1 MPQEESTVDSHQPAF
16 WEKHADFAVKL
27 AILTT
32 AISLGSAYIIDST
45 MNSIVDTAS
54 PIRAKL
60 RAVLNDEK
68 TMVRLKGLLTTNPA
82 THYRISVIEENSG
95 NVTAAIEEIELAIGL
110 LELHNADRAA
120 KEKYAMRLQE
130 LKRKLEMP
138 KPSTLG
144 PKPTGQ

>member
-1 MPQEESTVDSHQPAF
+1 MPQEENTIDAHQPAF

-60 RAVLNDEK
+60 RAALNDEK

-82 THYRISVIEENSG
+82 THYRVSVIEENSG

-110 LELHNADRAA
+110 LEIHNADRAA